1 MLLIINLSLQSVVKR
16 SIRQSKIEDE
26 DIFFYFLKPFRASYK
41 KKNITDRKKE
51 GRNPKKRKDKGRKK
65 ERERTLKKASTR

>member
-1 MLLIINLSLQSVVKR
+1 MIINLSLQSVVKR

-41 KKNITDRKKE
+41 KKNITERKKE
-51 GRNPKKRKDKGRKK
+51 ENLRKEKIKGERKR
-65 ERERTLKKASTR
+65 EREH

>member
-41 KKNITDRKKE
+41 KKNITERKK
-51 GRNPKKRKDKGRKK
+51 KK
-65 ERERTLKKASTR
+65 EENLRKEKIKGERKREREH

>member
-1 MLLIINLSLQSVVKR
+1 MIINLSLQSVVKR

-41 KKNITDRKKE
+41 KNITDRKKE
-51 GRNPKKRKDKGRKK
+51 GRKPKKRKDKGRKK